1 MAQTGLQRRDH
12 EASTFGSQI
21 ESHHTYTL
29 WCALFWARS
38 YWARQ
43 LAEEG
48 LIGIVLSQSP
58 EYVAPHGS
66 SEAVFG
72 TNPIG
77 VGVPAEGGPVV
88 LDMATSAIAYYAL
101 VEHSRAGQPVPGDVG
116 YDASGAPTTDP
127 TAILNGGA
135 IRTFDRWI
143 LLSTWSKPRAN
154 GPIDIKKALQVM

>member
-1 MAQTGLQRRDH
+1 MWKCR
-12 EASTFGSQI
+12 
-21 ESHHTYTL
+21 
-29 WCALFWARS
+29 

-66 SEAVFG
+66 SEAIFG

-77 VGVPAEGGPVV
+77 VGVPAEGGPLV

-101 VEHSRAGQPVPGDVG
+101 VEQSRAGQPAPEDVG
-116 YDASGAPTTDP
+116 YDASGAPSTDP
-127 TAILNGGA
+127 SAILDGGA
-135 IRTFDRWI
+135 IRTFDRCA
-143 LLSTWSKPRAN
+143 LLGRTLPR
-154 GPIDIKKALQVM
+154 

>member
-1 MAQTGLQRRDH
+1 MRSPHSTQLPCVWRR
-12 EASTFGSQI
+12 
-21 ESHHTYTL
+21 
-29 WCALFWARS
+29 R

-77 VGVPAEGGPVV
+77 VGVPADGGPLV
-88 LDMATSAIAYYAL
+88 LDMATSAFAYYAL
-101 VEHSRAGQPVPGDVG
+101 VEHSRAGLPVPADVG
-116 YDASGAPTTDP
+116 YERSGASTTDP
-127 TAILNGGA
+127 AAILDGGA
-135 IRTFDRWI
+135 IRSFDRRAP
-143 LLSTWSKPRAN
+143 SAGDTAPRLPEGRRAA
-154 GPIDIKKALQVM
+154 G